1 MDSDG
6 RVAMQRGSFRAAPHL
21 RQSAPRRPS
30 ASLLLRRS
38 VLNGFYLLVEGHL
51 VEASPE
57 ESAALTHSNGGE
69 RDCGNISESAGW
81 GREEKRSR
89 GGMPPGSRC
98 VPGVSPP
105 CGHS

>member
-6 RVAMQRGSFRAAPHL
+6 RVAMQRGSFRTAPHL
-21 RQSAPRRPS
+21 RQSASRRPS
-30 ASLLLRRS
+30 ASSLLRRS
-38 VLNGFYLLVEGHL
+38 VLNGFDLLVEGHL

-81 GREEKRSR
+81 GREEKRREEKQRRDAS
-89 GGMPPGSRC
+89 GE
-98 VPGVSPP
+98 
-105 CGHS
+105 